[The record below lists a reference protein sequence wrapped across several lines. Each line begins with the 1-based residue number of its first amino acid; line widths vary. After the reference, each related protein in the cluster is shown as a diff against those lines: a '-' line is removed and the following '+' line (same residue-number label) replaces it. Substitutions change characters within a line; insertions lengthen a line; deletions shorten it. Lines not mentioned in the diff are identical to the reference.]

1 MRRPKE
7 RHRGVYLFPNML
19 TATNLLCG
27 FYSVMSSFQG
37 RLGEASVAILA
48 AAFFDGVDG
57 KVARLT
63 RSSSRFGTEFDSL
76 CDVISFGVAPALLA
90 FSWGLQGHR
99 VGWLAAFLFVVC
111 GALRLARFNS
121 QIAEKNSHFQGLPIP
136 AAGCFVATLFL
147 FSRRVAIHPEAHP
160 VLLSAILYGLS
171 FLMVSTFPYPSL
183 TELKP
188 FKRRPFSSLVGLILI
203 MMVILMEVHVTLF
216 LLSAIY
222 VLIGPTKVASKAVQR
237 SQKEALQ

>member
-1 MRRPKE
+1 MRRSKK

-27 FYSVMSSFQG
+27 FYSVMSSVQG

-90 FSWGLQGHR
+90 FSWGLHGHR

-121 QIAEKNSHFQGLPIP
+121 QDGGANSYFQGLPIP
-136 AAGCFVATLFL
+136 AAGCFLATLFL

-160 VLLSAILYGLS
+160 ALLSAILYGLS
-171 FLMVSTFPYPSL
+171 FLMVSTFPYPSFK
-183 TELKP
+183 ELEL
-188 FKRRPFSSLVGLILI
+188 FRRRPFSTLVGLILI
-203 MMVILMEVHVTLF
+203 MVVILMELQMTLF
-216 LLSAIY
+216 LLSALY
-222 VLIGPTKVASKAVQR
+222 VLIGPTKVVSKAVQR
-237 SQKEALQ
+237 SRKEALQ